1 MQDQKVKA
9 KQCQSEGCN
18 NNVINGRLCP
28 NCQYK
33 EAYAKKTKAAKKYW
47 QNAKAR
53 KQSKPKTS
61 LDKAISK
68 AQRGEETAEK
78 LFKKGLILWS
88 DVVRPVEERCNC
100 ATCGKPLITRGEGI
114 YGAHGGHYLDKA
126 NHWKLAL
133 EVINGIEQCKGCNC
147 DFIHNPK
154 RIELMKVEMR
164 VAMVARHGKE
174 IIDDLD
180 VRGAQ
185 FRIDVKQGREN
196 SKPRTHDPMAAHYG
210 RETDI
215 EFLKRKIQ
223 ELKLLQNGRR

>member
-1 MQDQKVKA
+1 MQDQKVKP
-9 KQCQSEGCN
+9 KLCQSQNCD
-18 NNVINGRLCP
+18 NNVVSGRICP

-47 QNAKAR
+47 QTTRVR
-53 KQSKPKTS
+53 KSAKPKTS

-78 LFKKGLILWS
+78 LFKKGLVLWS
-88 DVVRPVEERCNC
+88 DVVRPIEDRCNC

-114 YGAHGGHYLDKA
+114 YGAHGGHYLDKS

-164 VAMVARHGKE
+164 VAMVERHGKE
-174 IIDDLD
+174 AIDDLD
-180 VRGAQ
+180 ARGAQ